1 MAQWHLLEKD
11 TQGYRIVYHLPIPAT
26 NNAAGLSRRTVLLN
40 SREGGR
46 TQLPDGDGTGGTISA
61 AEKNQIIVGEL
72 YEATVYRAFPDSLTP
87 VQLAAAIDADWT
99 NTRDTL
105 RDALNVKLNQYG
117 RTSTG

>member
-1 MAQWHLLEKD
+1 
-11 TQGYRIVYHLPIPAT
+11 
-26 NNAAGLSRRTVLLN
+26 
-40 SREGGR
+40 
-46 TQLPDGDGTGGTISA
+46 
-61 AEKNQIIVGEL
+61 VGEL